1 VKISLVSAPAAE
13 LGVDALAIPVV
24 TGQKLGADALELDRA
39 MGGVL
44 SEMIVNAEFRGRIH
58 EVLPIPAQGKVAPR
72 RVILYGL
79 GALHDLDGQRLRS
92 AHHELVR
99 ASRTWGYKRMAV
111 LRADPLGMDA
121 LKPVV
126 EGCVLGTFER
136 RSRQTGQS
144 PERREIDEL
153 ILCGFGSGREREV
166 IAAQE
171 NGEATNRAREWQN
184 APANELTPDAL
195 AQEATRIAQ
204 RHNLEIEI
212 LGPTELKSGGY
223 NLLLGVGAGSA
234 KPPRMIRVRYHGN
247 HDSSPPRGEGG
258 SGRAADPAGR
268 GGAAGPV
275 LALIGKGITF
285 DTGGISL
292 KNPENMSRMKD
303 DMSGAAAVLSAIE
316 VIASRKVPI
325 DCMAVIAAAENMPGP
340 AAQRPGDVVV
350 SADGKTVEVVNTDA
364 EGRLVLADA
373 LTHALRNGA
382 THMID
387 VATLTGAATVAIGH
401 AASAAVS
408 NDDEFWSV
416 VERASREAGDRVW
429 RLPIYADYRILLR
442 SQIADL
448 RNSEYG
454 EAGTIMGGMFIAE
467 FAGGKPWA
475 HIDIAASAWNT
486 NLELTTVL
494 RGPSGAGTRL
504 CIELA
509 ELMARPTE
517 DSWPP
522 APHVAHGTPGSGT
535 SSKG

>member
-1 VKISLVSAPAAE
+1 MKISLVSAAPAE
-13 LGVDALAIPVV
+13 LNVDALAVPVA
-24 TGQKLGADALELDRA
+24 TGQRLSGAALELDRT

-44 SEMIVNAEFRGRIH
+44 SEMVANAEFRARIH
-58 EVLPIPAQGKVAPR
+58 EVLPIPSQGKITPR

-79 GALHDLDGQRLRS
+79 GAVHDLDGQRLRS

-99 ASRTWGYKRMAV
+99 ASRTWGYKRMAL
-111 LRADPLGMDA
+111 LRSEPLGMDS
-121 LKPVV
+121 LKAVV
-126 EGCVLGTFER
+126 EGSVMGTFER
-136 RSRQTGQS
+136 RSRQTGAA

-153 ILCGFGSGREREV
+153 MLAGYGGGRQHEV
-166 IAAQE
+166 VAAQE

-184 APANELTPDAL
+184 APPNELTPDAL

-204 RHNLEIEI
+204 RHNLEVEV
-212 LGPTELKSGGY
+212 LGPAELKTGGY
-223 NLLLGVGAGSA
+223 NLMLGVGSGSA

-247 HDSSPPRGEGG
+247 HDKGETG
-258 SGRAADPAGR
+258 STT
-268 GGAAGPV
+268 
-275 LALIGKGITF
+275 LALVGKGITF

-292 KNPENMSRMKD
+292 KNPKHMSEMKD
-303 DMSGAAAVLSAIE
+303 DMSGAAAVLSAID
-316 VIASRKVPI
+316 VIASRKLPI
-325 DCMAVIAAAENMPGP
+325 DVMAVIAAAENMPGP
-340 AAQRPGDVVV
+340 SAQRPGDVLV

-382 THMID
+382 THILD
-387 VATLTGAATVAIGH
+387 IATLTGAATIAIGH

-408 NDDEFWSV
+408 NDDNFWSF

-429 RLPIYADYRILLR
+429 RLPMYADYRILLR

-486 NLELTTVL
+486 NNELTTIL

-509 ELMARPTE
+509 ELMAGAER
-517 DSWPP
+517 
-522 APHVAHGTPGSGT
+522 
-535 SSKG
+535 

>member
-1 VKISLVSAPAAE
+1 VKITLVAGSPAQLHA
-13 LGVDALAIPVV
+13 DALAIPVA
-24 TGQKLGADALELDRA
+24 TGQPLGPAAQELDRA
-39 MGGVL
+39 LGGVL
-44 SEMIVNAEFRGRIH
+44 GEMVANAEFRGRIH
-58 EVLPIPAQGKVAPR
+58 EVLPIPAQGRIGPR

-79 GALHDLDGQRLRS
+79 WALRDLDGFRLRS

-99 ASRTWGYKRMAV
+99 AGRTWGYKRLAIMRV
-111 LRADPLGMDA
+111 EPLGMDA
-121 LKPVV
+121 LKGVV
-126 EGCVLGTFER
+126 EGAVMGTFER
-136 RSRQTGQS
+136 RSRQTGQA

-153 ILCGFGSGREREV
+153 MLVGYGEGRDREV
-166 IAAQE
+166 LAAQE
-171 NGEATNRAREWQN
+171 NGEATNRSREWQN
-184 APANELTPDAL
+184 APPNELTPDAF

-212 LGPTELKSGGY
+212 LGPAELKSGGY
-223 NLLLGVGAGSA
+223 NLLLGVGAGA
-234 KPPRMIRVRYHGN
+234 ARPPRLIRVRYHGN
-247 HDSSPPRGEGG
+247 H
-258 SGRAADPAGR
+258 
-268 GGAAGPV
+268 GAANANGAV

-285 DTGGISL
+285 DSGGISL
-292 KNPENMSRMKD
+292 KEPENMSRMKG
-303 DMSGAAAVLSAIE
+303 DMAGAAAVLSAID
-316 VIASRKVPI
+316 VIAGRKLPLDV
-325 DCMAVIAAAENMPGP
+325 MTVIAAAENMPGP
-340 AAQRPGDVVV
+340 NAQHPGDVVV

-382 THMID
+382 THLID
-387 VATLTGAATVAIGH
+387 LATLTGAAKIAVGH

-408 NDDEFWSV
+408 NDDAYWAT

-448 RNSEYG
+448 RNAEYG
-454 EAGTIMGGMFIAE
+454 EAGTIMGGMFIGE

-509 ELMARPTE
+509 ELMARSAT

-522 APHVAHGTPGSGT
+522 QASEPMSERAR
-535 SSKG
+535 

>member
-1 VKISLVSAPAAE
+1 MKISLVSAGAAE
-13 LGVDALAIPVV
+13 LNVDALAIPVA
-24 TGQKLGADALELDRA
+24 TGQRLTGAALELDRA

-44 SEMIVNAEFRGRIH
+44 SEMVVNAEFRGRIH
-58 EVLPIPAQGKVAPR
+58 EVLPIPAQGKIAPR

-79 GALHDLDGQRLRS
+79 GAVHDLDGQRLRS

-111 LRADPLGMDA
+111 LRSEPLGMDS
-121 LKPVV
+121 LKAVV
-126 EGCVLGTFER
+126 EGCVMGTFER
-136 RSRQTGQS
+136 RSRQTGAA
-144 PERREIDEL
+144 PERREIDEVAL
-153 ILCGFGSGREREV
+153 VGFGGGREREV
-166 IAAQE
+166 VAAQE

-195 AQEATRIAQ
+195 AQEATQIAE
-204 RHNLEIEI
+204 RHNLEIEV
-212 LGPTELKSGGY
+212 LGPAELKAGGY

-234 KPPRMIRVRYHGN
+234 KPPRLIRVRYHGTS
-247 HDSSPPRGEGG
+247 SSPSGEGG
-258 SGRAADPAGR
+258 SGRMAAPVGR
-268 GGAAGPV
+268 GEASTENVPV

-285 DTGGISL
+285 DSGGISL

-303 DMSGAAAVLSAIE
+303 DMSGAAAVLSAID
-316 VIASRKVPI
+316 VIASRKLPLDV
-325 DCMAVIAAAENMPGP
+325 MAVIAAAENMPGP
-340 AAQRPGDVVV
+340 SAQRPGDVIV
-350 SADGKTVEVVNTDA
+350 SADGKTVEIVNTDA

-382 THMID
+382 THLID
-387 VATLTGAATVAIGH
+387 LATLTGAATVAIGH
-401 AASAAVS
+401 AASAATS
-408 NDDEFWSV
+408 NDDDFWSV
-416 VERASREAGDRVW
+416 VDQASREAGDRVW
-429 RLPIYADYRILLR
+429 RLPMYADYRILLR

-486 NLELTTVL
+486 NDELTTIL

-509 ELMARPTE
+509 ERMALRGAE
-517 DSWPP
+517 LR
-522 APHVAHGTPGSGT
+522 AMVAR
-535 SSKG
+535 

>member
-1 VKISLVSAPAAE
+1 MTLVSAPAAE
-13 LGVDALAIPVV
+13 LNVDALAIPVA
-24 TGQKLGADALELDRA
+24 TGHQLGAAAQELNRA

-44 SEMIVNAEFRGRIH
+44 GEMVANAEFRGRIH
-58 EVLPIPAQGKVAPR
+58 EVLPMPGQGKIGPR

-99 ASRTWGYKRMAV
+99 ASRTWGYKRLAI
-111 LRADPLGMDA
+111 LRVEPLGADA
-121 LKPVV
+121 LKAVV
-126 EGCVLGTFER
+126 EGSVLGTFER
-136 RSRQTGQS
+136 RSRQTGQA
-144 PERREIDEL
+144 PERREIEEIVL
-153 ILCGFGSGREREV
+153 VGFGTGREAEV

-184 APANELTPDAL
+184 APGNELTPDAL
-195 AQEATRIAQ
+195 AQEATRVAQ
-204 RHNLEIEI
+204 RHNLEVEV
-212 LGPTELKSGGY
+212 LGPGELKSGGY
-223 NLLLGVGAGSA
+223 NLLLGVGSGSA
-234 KPPRMIRVRYHGN
+234 KPPRLIRVRYHGN
-247 HDSSPPRGEGG
+247 HQKS
-258 SGRAADPAGR
+258 DPDAT
-268 GGAAGPV
+268 V
-275 LALIGKGITF
+275 LALVGKGITF
-285 DTGGISL
+285 DSGGISL
-292 KNPENMSRMKD
+292 KDPENMSRMKD
-303 DMSGAAAVLSAIE
+303 DMSGAAAVLSAID
-316 VIASRKVPI
+316 VIASRKLPLDV
-325 DCMAVIAAAENMPGP
+325 MAVIAAAENMPGP
-340 AAQRPGDVVV
+340 TAQRPGDVVV
-350 SADGKTVEVVNTDA
+350 SADGKTVEIVNTDA

-382 THMID
+382 THIVD
-387 VATLTGAATVAIGH
+387 LATLTGAATVAIGH

-408 NDDEFWSV
+408 NDDDFWKLV
-416 VERASREAGDRVW
+416 DRASREAGDRVW

-494 RGPSGAGTRL
+494 HGPSGAGTRL

-509 ELMARPTE
+509 ELMARGGT

-522 APHVAHGTPGSGT
+522 TPRNA
-535 SSKG
+535 

>member
-1 VKISLVSAPAAE
+1 MFKAAVKISLVSANAAD
-13 LGVDALAIPVV
+13 LNVDALAIPVV
-24 TGQKLGADALELDRA
+24 TGEKLGNAAIDLDRA

-44 SEMIVNAEFRGRIH
+44 NEMVINAEFRGRIH
-58 EVLPIPAQGKVAPR
+58 EVLPIPAHGRITPR
-72 RVILYGL
+72 RLILYGL
-79 GALHDLDGQRLRS
+79 GGLHDLDGQRLRS

-99 ASRTWGYKRMAV
+99 AARTWGYKRMAI
-111 LRADPLGMDA
+111 LCTEPLGPDS
-121 LKPVV
+121 LKAVI

-136 RSRQTGQS
+136 RSRQTGS
-144 PERREIDEL
+144 APERREIEEIVL
-153 ILCGFGSGREREV
+153 AGFGEGREREV

-204 RHNLEIEI
+204 RHNMEIEV
-212 LGPTELKSGGY
+212 LGPTELKAGGY
-223 NLLLGVGAGSA
+223 NLLLGVGEGSSN
-234 KPPRMIRVRYHGN
+234 PPRLIRVRY
-247 HDSSPPRGEGG
+247 RGDQQVPGY
-258 SGRAADPAGR
+258 
-268 GGAAGPV
+268 AGPV

-292 KNPENMSRMKD
+292 KNPENMSRMKN
-303 DMSGAAAVLSAIE
+303 DMSGAAAALSAID
-316 VIASRKVPI
+316 VIASRKLPI
-325 DCMAVIAAAENMPGP
+325 DAMAVIAAAENMPGP
-340 AAQRPGDVVV
+340 NAQRPGDVLV
-350 SADGKTVEVVNTDA
+350 SADGKTVEIVNTDA

-387 VATLTGAATVAIGH
+387 LATLTGAATVAIGH

-408 NDDEFWSV
+408 NDDEFWAV
-416 VERASREAGDRVW
+416 VDRASREAGDRVW
-429 RLPIYADYRILLR
+429 RLPMYPDYRVLLR

-486 NLELTTVL
+486 NTELTTVL

-509 ELMARPTE
+509 ELMTPKST

-522 APHVAHGTPGSGT
+522 VAEPT
-535 SSKG
+535 KAARR

>member
-1 VKISLVSAPAAE
+1 MKISLAPAEGAE
-13 LGVDALAIPVV
+13 LNVDALAVPVA
-24 TGQKLGADALELDRA
+24 TGQLLSGSALELDKA

-44 SEMIVNAEFRGRIH
+44 TEMVASAEFRGRIH
-58 EVLPIPAQGKVAPR
+58 EVLPVPAQGKIAPR

-79 GALHDLDGQRLRS
+79 GAPHDLDGQRVRS
-92 AHHELVR
+92 AHHELIR
-99 ASRTWGYKRMAV
+99 ACRTWGYKRMAL
-111 LRADPLGMDA
+111 LRADPLGLDS

-126 EGCVLGTFER
+126 EGCVMGTFER
-136 RSRQTGQS
+136 RSRQTGAA

-153 ILCGFGSGREREV
+153 VLTGFGAGRETEIV
-166 IAAQE
+166 AAQE

-184 APANELTPDAL
+184 APGNELTPEAL
-195 AQEATRIAQ
+195 AQEAVRIAQ
-204 RHNLEIEI
+204 RHNLEYEV
-212 LGPTELKSGGY
+212 LGPAELKSGGY
-223 NLLLGVGAGSA
+223 NLLLGVGSGSS
-234 KPPRMIRVRYHGN
+234 KPPRLIRVRYRGN
-247 HDSSPPRGEGG
+247 HQDNVTPE
-258 SGRAADPAGR
+258 AANV
-268 GGAAGPV
+268 V
-275 LALIGKGITF
+275 LALIGKGISF
-285 DTGGISL
+285 DSGGISL
-292 KNPENMSRMKD
+292 KEPDNMGQMKD
-303 DMSGAAAVLSAIE
+303 DMSGAAAVLSALD

-325 DCMAVIAAAENMPGP
+325 DVMAVLASAENMPGP
-340 AAQRPGDVVV
+340 NAQRPGDVLV

-387 VATLTGAATVAIGH
+387 LATLTGAARVAVGH

-408 NDDEFWSV
+408 NDDAFWSV
-416 VERASREAGDRVW
+416 VEQASRLAGDRVW

-448 RNSEYG
+448 RNAGYG

-486 NLELTTVL
+486 NSELTTVL

-509 ELMARPTE
+509 ELMAGAGR
-517 DSWPP
+517 
-522 APHVAHGTPGSGT
+522 
-535 SSKG
+535 

>member
-1 VKISLVSAPAAE
+1 MKISLVSAAPAE
-13 LGVDALAIPVV
+13 LKVDALAIPVA
-24 TGQKLGADALELDRA
+24 TGQPLGPGAQDLDRA

-44 SEMIVNAEFRGRIH
+44 GEMVANAEFRGRIH
-58 EVLPIPAQGKVAPR
+58 EVLPIPAQGKASAR

-99 ASRTWGYKRMAV
+99 ASRTWGYRRLAIMRV
-111 LRADPLGMDA
+111 EPLGMDA
-121 LKPVV
+121 LKGIV
-126 EGCVLGTFER
+126 EGAVMGTFER
-136 RSRQTGQS
+136 RSRQTGPA

-153 ILCGFGSGREREV
+153 ILAGFGTGREPEV

-171 NGEATNRAREWQN
+171 NGEATNRTREWQN
-184 APANELTPDAL
+184 APPNELTPDAL

-204 RHNLEIEI
+204 RHNLELEV
-212 LGPTELKSGGY
+212 LGPAELKSGGY

-234 KPPRMIRVRYHGN
+234 RPPRLIRLRHHGN
-247 HDSSPPRGEGG
+247 HDAGNAS
-258 SGRAADPAGR
+258 AA
-268 GGAAGPV
+268 V

-285 DTGGISL
+285 DSGGISL

-303 DMSGAAAVLSAIE
+303 DMSGAAAVLSAID
-316 VIASRKVPI
+316 VIASRKLPLDV
-325 DCMAVIAAAENMPGP
+325 MAVIAAAENMPGP
-340 AAQRPGDVVV
+340 TAQRPGDVVV
-350 SADGKTVEVVNTDA
+350 SADGKTVEIVNTDA

-382 THMID
+382 THLID
-387 VATLTGAATVAIGH
+387 LATLTGAATIAIGH

-408 NDDEFWSV
+408 NDDAFWTQ
-416 VERASREAGDRVW
+416 VEQASREAGDRVW
-429 RLPIYADYRILLR
+429 RLPIFADYRILLR

-448 RNSEYG
+448 RNAEYG

-467 FAGGKPWA
+467 FAGAKPWA

-486 NLELTTVL
+486 NDELTTVL

-504 CIELA
+504 CIELV
-509 ELMARPTE
+509 EVMARSAK

-522 APHVAHGTPGSGT
+522 ASRN
-535 SSKG
+535 S

>member
-1 VKISLVSAPAAE
+1 MTLVSAPAAA
-13 LGVDALAIPVV
+13 LNVDALAIPVA
-24 TGQKLGADALELDRA
+24 TGHQLGAAAPELNKA

-44 SEMIVNAEFRGRIH
+44 GEMVAIAEFRGRIH
-58 EVLPIPAQGKVAPR
+58 EVLPMPAQGKIGPR

-99 ASRTWGYKRMAV
+99 ASRTWGYRRLAIMRV
-111 LRADPLGMDA
+111 EPLGTDA
-121 LKPVV
+121 LKAVV
-126 EGCVLGTFER
+126 EGSVLGTFER
-136 RSRQTGQS
+136 RSRQTGQA
-144 PERREIDEL
+144 PERREIDEIVL
-153 ILCGFGSGREREV
+153 VGFGTGREAEL

-184 APANELTPDAL
+184 APGNELTPDAF

-204 RHNLEIEI
+204 RHNLEVEV
-212 LGPTELKSGGY
+212 LGPGELKSGGY
-223 NLLLGVGAGSA
+223 NLLLGVGSGSS
-234 KPPRMIRVRYHGN
+234 KPPRLIRVRYHGN
-247 HDSSPPRGEGG
+247 HQRS
-258 SGRAADPAGR
+258 DPDAT
-268 GGAAGPV
+268 V
-275 LALIGKGITF
+275 LALVGKGITF
-285 DTGGISL
+285 DSGGISL
-292 KNPENMSRMKD
+292 KDPENMSRMKD
-303 DMSGAAAVLSAIE
+303 DMSGAAAVLSAID
-316 VIASRKVPI
+316 VIASRKLPLDV
-325 DCMAVIAAAENMPGP
+325 MAVIAAAENMPGP
-340 AAQRPGDVVV
+340 TAQRPGDVVV
-350 SADGKTVEVVNTDA
+350 SADGKTVEIVNTDA

-382 THMID
+382 THIVD
-387 VATLTGAATVAIGH
+387 LATLTGAATVAIGH

-408 NDDEFWSV
+408 NDDDFWKL
-416 VERASREAGDRVW
+416 VEQASREAGDRVW
-429 RLPIYADYRILLR
+429 RLPIYADYRVLLS

-475 HIDIAASAWNT
+475 HIDIAAAAWNT

-509 ELMARPTE
+509 ELMARKAT

-522 APHVAHGTPGSGT
+522 SATEPLTRARR
-535 SSKG
+535 

>member
-1 VKISLVSAPAAE
+1 
-13 LGVDALAIPVV
+13 
-24 TGQKLGADALELDRA
+24 
-39 MGGVL
+39 
-44 SEMIVNAEFRGRIH
+44 
-58 EVLPIPAQGKVAPR
+58 
-72 RVILYGL
+72 
-79 GALHDLDGQRLRS
+79 
-92 AHHELVR
+92 
-99 ASRTWGYKRMAV
+99 MAV
-111 LRADPLGMDA
+111 LRSEPLGMDS
-121 LKPVV
+121 LKAVV

-136 RSRQTGQS
+136 RSRQTGQA

-153 ILCGFGSGREREV
+153 ILTGFGAGREHEV
-166 IAAQE
+166 MAAQE

-195 AQEATRIAQ
+195 AQEATRIAK
-204 RHNLEIEI
+204 RHNLEIEV
-212 LGPTELKSGGY
+212 LGPGELKSGGY
-223 NLLLGVGAGSA
+223 NLILGVGSGSA
-234 KPPRMIRVRYHGN
+234 KPPRLIRVRYHGN
-247 HDSSPPRGEGG
+247 HG
-258 SGRAADPAGR
+258 SADAN
-268 GGAAGPV
+268 GPV

-292 KNPENMSRMKD
+292 KDPEHMSRMKD
-303 DMSGAAAVLSAIE
+303 DMSGAAAVLSAID

-325 DCMAVIAAAENMPGP
+325 DAMAIVAAAENMPGP
-340 AAQRPGDVVV
+340 SAQRPGDIVT

-387 VATLTGAATVAIGH
+387 LATLTGAATVAIGH

-408 NDDEFWSV
+408 NDDDFWAV

-429 RLPIYADYRILLR
+429 RLPIYADYRILLA

-454 EAGTIMGGMFIAE
+454 EAGTILGGMFIAE

-475 HIDIAASAWNT
+475 HLDIAASAWNT
-486 NLELTTVL
+486 NTELTTVL

-509 ELMARPTE
+509 ELMAGAER
-517 DSWPP
+517 
-522 APHVAHGTPGSGT
+522 
-535 SSKG
+535 